1 MKGFPFQYL
10 LIGGL
15 FFLLFNACSKD
26 AAENVEIDELNIRI
40 VEEPDRLH
48 PMLSR
53 TGVADQIEQRMYLP
67 LLEVDPQSLELV
79 PAIATGLPEIQTFQD
94 SSLILSYLLQSE
106 ASWCD
111 GKKITAEDYLF
122 TMKMIFLPGLDNP
135 WRSYFNLID
144 SVLINENE
152 PEKVSFKLAEPYI
165 LAVPATASLQAYP
178 KHKIDPNRTLDE
190 FTLSQLQAMDSL
202 PESLQPLM
210 DYFRS
215 DSLSR
220 YQICNSGP
228 YTLKSWEAN
237 QYLVLEKEEGHWTT
251 IKQKD
256 LSGLKAI
263 PKRLNYLIIPEE
275 ANAIAQIRNGN
286 IDILSGLSPT
296 QFKSLKADSAFAE
309 RHRFY
314 TPSTFKQYI
323 ILLNNEHPIL
333 GEIAVRKALSALT
346 DRAAFIEDA
355 LAGLGMP
362 STSPVHP
369 NKAVYD
375 TSARQVSFDP
385 RKAVQLLEENG
396 WLDLDEDGIRE
407 KMINGQKTPL
417 QLTFLSTGSSLGNAI
432 GLRLKENALKAGMD
446 VLLEQ
451 MPFKNILTKMRAGE
465 FDMSPLSI
473 STSPFPDDPYQT
485 WHTDNIG
492 AGRSNLTRFG
502 NDSTDAIIEALR
514 VEMDV
519 DLQGRLYRQFQLD
532 IAQWVPAIFL
542 AAPQECIISKDEFQ
556 LVTGPV
562 KPGFA
567 PQLTQHNQDGAE

>member
-1 MKGFPFQYL
+1 MKGFPFQFL
-10 LIGGL
+10 LTGGL
-15 FFLLFNACSKD
+15 LLLLFSACSEDAIKKD
-26 AAENVEIDELNIRI
+26 EIDEINIRI

-53 TGVADQIEQRMYLP
+53 TGVADQIEQRLYLP
-67 LLEVDPQSLELV
+67 LLEVDPQSLNLV
-79 PAIATGLPEIQTFQD
+79 PAIAIGLPEIQTLQD
-94 SSLILSYLLQSE
+94 SSLILSYKLQPE

-111 GKKITAEDYLF
+111 GKKITSEDFLF
-122 TMKMIFLPGLDNP
+122 TMKMIFLPGLDNS

-144 SVLINENE
+144 SVILDEND
-152 PEKVSFKLAEPYI
+152 PEKLSFKLAEPYI

-178 KHKIDPNRTLDE
+178 KHIIDPEQALDN
-190 FTLSQLQAMDSL
+190 FTLSQLQKMDSL
-202 PESLQPLM
+202 PESLQALR

-220 YQICNSGP
+220 YQICNSGA
-228 YTLKSWEAN
+228 YKLKSWEAN
-237 QYLVLEKEEGHWTT
+237 QYLVLEKEEGHWTSL
-251 IKQKD
+251 KQRE
-256 LSGLKAI
+256 LGGSKAI
-263 PKRLNYLIIPEE
+263 PNRLNYLIIPEE
-275 ANAIAQIRNGN
+275 ANAIAQMRNGN
-286 IDILSGLSPT
+286 IDILSGISPT
-296 QFKSLKADSAFAE
+296 QFKSLKADSSFAE
-309 RHRFY
+309 RHQFY

-375 TSARQVSFDP
+375 TSATQVSFDP
-385 RKAVQLLEENG
+385 REAVQLLEENG
-396 WLDLDEDGIRE
+396 WLDLDQDGIRE
-407 KMINGQKTPL
+407 KMIDGQKTPL
-417 QLTFLSTGSSLGNAI
+417 QLTFLSTGSSLGNSI
-432 GLRLKENALKAGMD
+432 GLRLKENALKAGVD
-446 VLLEQ
+446 IQLEQ

-473 STSPFPDDPYQT
+473 SNSPFPDDPYQT

-492 AGRSNLTRFG
+492 PGGSNLTRFG
-502 NDSTDAIIEALR
+502 NDSTDVIIEALR
-514 VEMDV
+514 IEMDLEV
-519 DLQGRLYRQFQLD
+519 QRRLYKQFQFD

-567 PQLTQHNQDGAE
+567 PQLTQLNQDGAE